1 MRFLVG
7 ALALAVLGV
16 LVGTPAAFVLGWAP
30 LSATNRQSASTTAK
44 NPAAPVS
51 KSSGETAV
59 TVRPKGSFS

>member
-1 MRFLVG
+1 MRFIVG

-16 LVGTPAAFVLGWAP
+16 LVGMPAAFVLGWSP

-44 NPAAPVS
+44 DAAAPVS
-51 KSSGETAV
+51 KSNGETAV

>member
-16 LVGTPAAFVLGWAP
+16 LVGMPAAFVLGWAP
-30 LSATNRQSASTTAK
+30 LSATNQQSDSTTAK
-44 NPAAPVS
+44 DVPASAS

>member
-7 ALALAVLGV
+7 ALAPAVLGV

-30 LSATNRQSASTTAK
+30 LSATNRQSASTTVK
-44 NPAAPVS
+44 NAAVPVS